1 MSTEVAEKKGRLA
14 QKFRDE
20 TLDNISKIIEI
31 EKEQRSTRTLGEKI
45 SEWIALFA
53 GSMLFVYLHLAWF
66 AFWIG
71 ANMLLRTPFDP
82 FPFTFLTLVVS
93 LEAIFLSTFILIS
106 QNHENEL
113 MDRRNQ
119 LDLQVNML
127 AERENTKMLELLKTI
142 AEKLGVDCDDEAM
155 TALLKPV
162 EPEKLVKEILRASNE
177 ELDVAEEHPEKLK
190 DAATTD
196 Y

>member
-1 MSTEVAEKKGRLA
+1 MSTELAKKKGRLA

-31 EKEQRSTRTLGEKI
+31 EKEQRATRTPGEKI

-71 ANMLLRTPFDP
+71 ANLLLRKPFDP

-155 TALLKPV
+155 ASLLKPV
-162 EPEKLVKEILRASNE
+162 EPEKLVKEILKASNE
-177 ELDVAEEHPEKLK
+177 DLDEAVENPEKIKDVASV
-190 DAATTD
+190 D

>member
-1 MSTEVAEKKGRLA
+1 MSEQSENKTRLA
-14 QKFRDE
+14 QKYRDE

-31 EKEQRSTRTLGEKI
+31 EKEQRSQRTLGEKI

-53 GSMLFVYLHLAWF
+53 GSMFFVYLHVAWF
-66 AFWIG
+66 VIWIG
-71 ANMLLRTPFDP
+71 VNMSMRTPFDP

-162 EPEKLVKEILRASNE
+162 EPEKLVKEILKASNE
-177 ELDVAEEHPEKLK
+177 DLAQATENPEKIEE
-190 DAATTD
+190 AAKPD
-196 Y
+196 

>member
-1 MSTEVAEKKGRLA
+1 MASEIAKKKGRLA
-14 QKFRDE
+14 QTFEDE

-31 EKEQRSTRTLGEKI
+31 EKDQRAHRTLGEKI

-53 GSMLFVYLHLAWF
+53 GSMFFVYLHLAWF
-66 AFWIG
+66 GIWIG
-71 ANMLLRTPFDP
+71 INLSMAKPFDP

-142 AEKLGVDCDDEAM
+142 AEKLGVDCDDAAM

-162 EPEKLVKEILRASNE
+162 EPEKLVKEILKASNE
-177 ELDVAEEHPEKLK
+177 DLAAAEEHPEKIK
-190 DAATTD
+190 DAAATD